1 MSKYFYIIGTHDESD
16 SVRIITRAG
25 RREFALEFI
34 NKIKDGQEE
43 LYIFE
48 SNEDKN
54 HNALEEFESIWFNEE
69 KRKAFVKAEL
79 QNYVTTPEIGNNNE
93 GESQMDKTKLSNG
106 LMLIANGFA
115 LCSQAFGGVM
125 AELAKTNED
134 KDLEK
139 SIEADETKAKKE
151 RKAKATKTKEVVEE
165 TKAVEE
171 VAASEEDFGDFD
183 DFSGEEEKKTYTVED
198 IRAACISH
206 AKKNTKEKTYAI
218 LKEFGAK
225 SPNDIK
231 AESYNDV
238 MAKLAV

>member
-1 MSKYFYIIGTHDESD
+1 MAKYFYIIGTHDESD
-16 SVRIITRAG
+16 STRVITRAG
-25 RREFALEFI
+25 RKEFALEFI
-34 NKIKDGQEE
+34 HNMSQCGQEE
-43 LYIFE
+43 YYIFE
-48 SNEDKN
+48 SNENRNED
-54 HNALEEFESIWFNEE
+54 ALKEFDSIWFDPI
-69 KRKAFVKAEL
+69 KRSEYVTKKVK
-79 QNYVTTPEIGNNNE
+79 NYITTPEIGNNNE

-125 AELAKTNED
+125 AELAKTNEEP
-134 KDLEK
+134 KT
-139 SIEADETKAKKE
+139 EAPKEEKAKKT
-151 RKAKATKTKEVVEE
+151 KTTKTKEVIEE
-165 TKAVEE
+165 TKVEE
-171 VAASEEDFGDFD
+171 VTASEEDFGDFD
-183 DFSGEEEKKTYTVED
+183 DFSGEENKKTYTVED

-238 MAKLAV
+238 MAKLGA

>member
-34 NKIKDGQEE
+34 NKIKDGQEDIH
-43 LYIFE
+43 IFE

-125 AELAKTNED
+125 AELAKSNEET
-134 KDLEK
+134 KVEAPKEEK
-139 SIEADETKAKKE
+139 AKRTRTTKAKDEPKQ
-151 RKAKATKTKEVVEE
+151 EE
-165 TKAVEE
+165 IEAEE
-171 VAASEEDFGDFD
+171 ITTQEDDFGDFD
-183 DFSGEEEKKTYTVED
+183 FDGEEEKKAITIEEV
-198 IRAACISH
+198 RAACIAH

-225 SPNDIK
+225 SPNDLK
-231 AESYNDV
+231 EKQYEAV

>member
-1 MSKYFYIIGTHDESD
+1 MSENALITLDESKSNELFVMNGLD
-16 SVRIITRAG
+16 
-25 RREFALEFI
+25 EFI

-43 LYIFE
+43 IYIYE

-54 HNALEEFESIWFNEE
+54 HNALEAFNDIWFNEE

-79 QNYVTTPEIGNNNE
+79 LNYVTTPEGNNNE

-125 AELAKTNED
+125 AELAKSNEET
-134 KDLEK
+134 KV
-139 SIEADETKAKKE
+139 EAPKEEKAKKT
-151 RKAKATKTKEVVEE
+151 KATKTKEVVEE
-165 TKAVEE
+165 TKVEE

-183 DFSGEEEKKTYTVED
+183 DFSAEEDKKTYTVED

-238 MAKLAV
+238 MAKLGA